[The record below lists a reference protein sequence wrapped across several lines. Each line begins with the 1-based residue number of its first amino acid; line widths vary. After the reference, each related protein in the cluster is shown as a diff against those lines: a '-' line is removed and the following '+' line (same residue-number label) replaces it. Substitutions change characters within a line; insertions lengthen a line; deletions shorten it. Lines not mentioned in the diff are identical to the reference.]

1 MSADNA
7 GLHSTGKYK
16 LSGALMFDSPLHL
29 YDQLQITGTTNAN
42 FDAPDKGNRSVF
54 MFLGC

>member
-16 LSGALMFDSPLHL
+16 LSGASTFDSPLHL
-29 YDQLQITGTTNAN
+29 YDQLQITGTNAN
-42 FDAPDKGNRSVF
+42 FDAPDKGNRSVS
-54 MFLGC
+54 MFLDC